1 MGIVATFSR
10 IQPDRFELMK
20 AEKKYPHGFETESL
34 YIDKSWDII
43 SFIILGKVGPKP
55 GEVLSEIMDPN
66 EYFVIYQDEYM
77 TESLPYSSPEKVKE
91 INEALQLITES
102 RFRELINK
110 RDFSNQPIYSEIW
123 DPIDDQ
129 VEYIVSN
136 FMGIKAIFEKAANY
150 NEYIATLIGY

>member
-10 IQPDRFELMK
+10 IQPDQFEQMK
-20 AEKKYPHGFETESL
+20 AEKKYPREFETESL
-34 YIDKSWDII
+34 YIDKSWDVI
-43 SFIILGKVGPKP
+43 SFILLGKVGPKA
-55 GEVLSEIMDPN
+55 GEVLSEIMNPEEN
-66 EYFVIYQDEYM
+66 FVIYQDEYM

-102 RFRELINK
+102 GFRELINK
-110 RDFSNQPIYSEIW
+110 RDFSNQPIYPEIW

-136 FMGIKAIFEKAANY
+136 FMGIKAIFEKAAKNNDY
-150 NEYIATLIGY
+150 VATIIGY